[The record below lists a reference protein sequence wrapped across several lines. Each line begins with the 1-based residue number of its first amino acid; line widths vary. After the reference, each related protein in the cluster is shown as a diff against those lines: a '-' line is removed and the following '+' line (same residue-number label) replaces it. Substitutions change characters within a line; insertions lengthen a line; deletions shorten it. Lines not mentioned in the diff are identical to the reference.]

1 MTGASAGVRPA
12 TTRNCCSFLLVL
24 INGCSPYRSHRRHN
38 NRWIHCLYLPIILCA
53 ILLVPV
59 RADTEVSAVV
69 DLLKAGE
76 YLAALTLLE
85 DLKPLRPCDPDLLF
99 LEARVYETAGETD
112 RAIALYEALIDVF
125 PDFPEPYNNL
135 AALYA
140 TRGKLQR
147 AEALLLRGLAT
158 HTTYRQLQRNLSQV
172 YVARAAQA
180 YRKALSIETPT
191 GSADMTSSA
200 LQLLDSETLLHPK
213 TKASIPPATE
223 CQQLGNT
230 P

>member
-1 MTGASAGVRPA
+1 M
-12 TTRNCCSFLLVL
+12 L
-24 INGCSPYRSHRRHN
+24 HRRHC
-38 NRWIHCLYLPIILCA
+38 NRWICWLSLFIILCA
-53 ILLVPV
+53 NLSVPV
-59 RADTEVSAVV
+59 RADTEVSAVA

-112 RAIALYEALIDVF
+112 RAITLYEAVINLF

-147 AEALLLRGLAT
+147 AETLLLRGLAT
-158 HTTYRQLQRNLSQV
+158 HITYRQLQRNLSRV

-180 YRKALSIETPT
+180 YRKALSIEPPPGSSPT
-191 GSADMTSSA
+191 DMTSSA
-200 LQLLDSETLLHPK
+200 LQLLDSDALVQHETKIQKL
-213 TKASIPPATE
+213 PANE
-223 CQQLGNT
+223 CQPPGNNH
-230 P
+230 

>member
-1 MTGASAGVRPA
+1 MA
-12 TTRNCCSFLLVL
+12 
-24 INGCSPYRSHRRHN
+24 INGRNTCRPHRRRR
-38 NRWIHCLYLPIILCA
+38 NRWIYWLWLPIILYA
-53 ILLVPV
+53 ILLTPV
-59 RADTEVSAVV
+59 RADTEVSAVA

-112 RAIALYEALIDVF
+112 RAIALYEILIDLF
-125 PDFPEPYNNL
+125 PNFPEPYNNL

-147 AEALLLRGLAT
+147 AEAFLLRGLAS
-158 HTTYRQLQRNLSQV
+158 HATYRQLQKNLSRV

-180 YRKALSIETPT
+180 YRKALSIETPAA
-191 GSADMTSSA
+191 SPAVTSSA

-213 TKASIPPATE
+213 TKVSTPPASE
-223 CQQLGNT
+223 CQQSGNT
-230 P
+230 R

>member
-1 MTGASAGVRPA
+1 MV
-12 TTRNCCSFLLVL
+12 
-24 INGCSPYRSHRRHN
+24 INGRNPYRPHQRHSN
-38 NRWIHCLYLPIILCA
+38 SWVRWLCLFIILCA
-53 ILLVPV
+53 NLLGPV
-59 RADTEVSAVV
+59 RADTEVRAVA

-99 LEARVYETAGETD
+99 LEARVYEIAGETD
-112 RAIALYEALIDVF
+112 RAIALYEIVIKLF

-158 HTTYRQLQRNLSQV
+158 HTTYRQLQRNLSRV

-180 YRKALSIETPT
+180 YRKALSIETPS
-191 GSADMTSSA
+191 GSTDRTSSA
-200 LQLLDSETLLHPK
+200 LQLLDSDTLVQHK
-213 TKASIPPATE
+213 TKVPIPSASK
-223 CQQLGNT
+223 CQQPDNNQ
-230 P
+230 